1 MAVHK
6 LILDD
11 DFEESIFTLIA
22 IHCTIEDY
30 RLAYL
35 INKNLGIN
43 LVRQKNDLD
52 FSNGKSTYSIYEWED
67 EKQRLSWYLVSN
79 ICKTNDVHQVKTGLL
94 FQNNQSVTKTHH
106 LLPELNQ
113 VNYFLKIDD
122 EFNIK
127 KEKHIVNTIQNIPQI
142 ITAYTIDQN
151 QLKSKD
157 NLIFN

>member
-94 FQNNQSVTKTHH
+94 FQNNQSVTK
-106 LLPELNQ
+106 
-113 VNYFLKIDD
+113 
-122 EFNIK
+122 
-127 KEKHIVNTIQNIPQI
+127 KEKHIINTIQNIPQI

>member
-11 DFEESIFTLIA
+11 VFDDSVFTLIA

-30 RLAYL
+30 RLAYFL
-35 INKNLGIN
+35 NKYLKIN
-43 LVRQKNDLD
+43 LIRKKSDLD
-52 FSNGKSTYSIYEWED
+52 FNQGTATYSIYKWED
-67 EKQRLSWYLVSN
+67 KKQLLTWNLVSN
-79 ICKTNDVHQVKTGLL
+79 IYKKNDFSGVNAGQL
-94 FQNNQSVTKTHH
+94 FDTTQSITKTFY
-106 LLPELNQ
+106 LLPEFKA
-113 VNYFLKIDD
+113 VNYLLKVDD

-127 KEKHIVNTIQNIPQI
+127 QKKCIINTILSIPQI
-142 ITAYTIDQN
+142 AISYIINHN

>member
-11 DFEESIFTLIA
+11 VFDDSVFTLIA

-35 INKNLGIN
+35 LNKYLKIN
-43 LVRQKNDLD
+43 LRRKKSDLD
-52 FSNGKSTYSIYEWED
+52 FNQGKATYSIYKWED
-67 EKQRLSWYLVSN
+67 SKQLLTWNLVSN
-79 ICKTNDVHQVKTGLL
+79 VCKTSDYSQPNLGPL
-94 FQNNQSVTKTHH
+94 FETTQSITKTFN
-106 LLPELNQ
+106 LLPEFKT
-113 VNYFLKIDD
+113 VNYLLKIDD
-122 EFNIK
+122 EFLDK
-127 KEKHIVNTIQNIPQI
+127 KEKLIINTILSIPQI
-142 ITAYTIDQN
+142 ATSYVIDQS